1 MHVDILVLQI
11 NSSAF
16 CFFPLK
22 ANSKGGTEMSIILLF
37 YWALHSWPR
46 FRPYGKT
53 DDNRDVDLLALDG
66 RHIGMAL
73 FYCIE
78 SKRSRGLGI
87 SVNDQLIIRT

>member
-1 MHVDILVLQI
+1 
-11 NSSAF
+11 
-16 CFFPLK
+16 
-22 ANSKGGTEMSIILLF
+22 MSIILLF